1 MKLYIT
7 SMSLFILIV
16 LYLPLVLWA
25 MRRIWRSP
33 RWKGATKAGVMILA
47 GLLAYAIPLGDVTVN
62 SMAMAKVCPSAG
74 LHIYK
79 TVEVEG
85 FVGHYD
91 LRDSAYQFIEFPTLR
106 TNGTY
111 YFLRSEKN
119 SDGSISVKKLEQ
131 PSAEYEVF
139 AGGGGY
145 SELRGLKPDGR
156 YDSETHTKKSRWLI
170 QNRITGEVMAE
181 WLFFS
186 AMAGWLDRVLV
197 YRWFGTG
204 GGALSC
210 TQNSDFSG
218 WPEKILLPQHST
230 N

>member
-1 MKLYIT
+1 MRLYIT
-7 SMSLFILIV
+7 APSVFVLIV
-16 LYLPLVLWA
+16 IYLPVVLWLLL
-25 MRRIWRSP
+25 RIYRSP
-33 RWKGATKAGVMILA
+33 RWRGAGQAGLMMFTL
-47 GLLAYAIPLGDVTVN
+47 LLAYAIPLGDVTFN
-62 SMAMAKVCPSAG
+62 SIAMAKVCPSAG
-74 LHIYK
+74 LHIYR

-85 FVGHYD
+85 FIGTTS
-91 LRDSAYQFIEFPTLR
+91 LRDTQYQFNEEPVLR

-111 YFLRSEKN
+111 YFLRAEKN
-119 SDGSISVKKLEQ
+119 SDGSISTQKLEQ
-131 PSAEYEVF
+131 PTAEYEVF

-145 SELRGLKPDGR
+145 SELRGLKPDGH
-156 YDSETHTKKSRWLI
+156 YDQETHTKKSRWLI
-170 QNRITGEVMAE
+170 RNRITGEVMAE

-210 TQNSDFSG
+210 TRNSDFSG
-218 WPEKILLPQHST
+218 WPEEILLPKHST